1 MTSNQGRFQ
10 SILVPL
16 DGSSVA
22 EQAVPVAA
30 AIAERAR
37 CKIKLVLVHPPLLT
51 IEPGSA
57 YTKLELAMQKAD
69 RDYLR
74 SIAAP
79 LRKRLGRLLSTA
91 VLQGFVVPTLARY
104 AREVG
109 ADLVVMTTHGRGGI
123 RRAWLGSVTDQ
134 MIRTADVPILVVR
147 AADGKRTTPPLEVK
161 EILVPLDGSPLAE
174 AALEPAAAF
183 AALWDAEV
191 SLVQVVHRVS
201 LPSDPLLPFPTGYSD
216 EVTQIR
222 REAAQD
228 YIQDLAE
235 RLRESGVRSSG
246 VAVLGGGVAETL
258 LALARPGRISLMVVA
273 THGRGGTRRLVLGS
287 VADKLVRGAEVPL
300 LVVRSN
306 ARRAGREQRSN
317 ALAAVTVF

>member
-1 MTSNQGRFQ
+1 MTFNPGRFQ

-22 EQAVPVAA
+22 EQAIPVAA

-37 CKIKLVLVHPPLLT
+37 CKVKLVLVHPPLLA

-74 SIAAP
+74 SVAAP
-79 LRKRLGRLLSTA
+79 LRTRLGRLLSTA

-104 AREVG
+104 ARELG

-134 MIRTADVPILVVR
+134 MIRTAEVPILVVR
-147 AADGKRTTPPLEVK
+147 ATDPKRTTSPLDVK
-161 EILVPLDGSPLAE
+161 EVLVPLDGSPLAE

-183 AALWDAEV
+183 AALWDAEM
-191 SLVQVVHRVS
+191 SLVQIVHPVM
-201 LPSDPLLPFPTGYSD
+201 LTSDPVLPFPSGYAD

-228 YIQDLAE
+228 YIQDVAE
-235 RLRESGVRSSG
+235 RLRESGVK
-246 VAVLGGGVAETL
+246 VLGYSRPRGWNCGDPARSR
-258 LALARPGRISLMVVA
+258 AARPGQP
-273 THGRGGTRRLVLGS
+273 HGSRDPRPRRHS
-287 VADKLVRGAEVPL
+287 PSRARK
-300 LVVRSN
+300 RS
-306 ARRAGREQRSN
+306 R
-317 ALAAVTVF
+317 